1 MVKARYCPADHGPA
15 PAIDFPRLR
24 KLPRMILPHP
34 HGVPAVETTPAAI
47 ISLLSAWSGQPR
59 KALYQHS
66 FPFSHKWGY
75 LPNRDSPIITFEE
88 QDIQRLCSEGVLEFV
103 KDEKGRRCV
112 VLTESQR
119 IRALSRAV
127 DPVIVTA
134 GAAPR
139 REHSVAAQPEAQ
151 QIKRLLVGGG
161 STFGELEAAGKAGGG
176 RVYSFDE
183 LLSLSPDRSDPAPP
197 LVFIHVPKTGGTT
210 LNNILMKNFRYR
222 LDSYGRSF
230 FPRYYPDE
238 FVSLVGPPRP
248 DDTRRPVF
256 FTGHIDIEN
265 DVFRYMPVSYVAIT
279 MLRDP
284 IQRITSH
291 YRGESTLPDSPIGD
305 DIRSG
310 NLTVLDFFRRLYPPY
325 QLQHEI
331 FAPRSHNVGKAMHN
345 LESRVS
351 LFGLQERFDEFVV
364 LLSELLGLPDV
375 VHMPVNRTALDA
387 AAVTASQVDEL
398 RGLLTEEIKFYAV
411 AEALYRERIA
421 KMRPGFAARVENF
434 QRDQQEYLSGRKVG
448 GHAWARFYA

>member
-1 MVKARYCPADHGPA
+1 
-15 PAIDFPRLR
+15 
-24 KLPRMILPHP
+24 
-34 HGVPAVETTPAAI
+34 VETTQAAI
-47 ISLLSAWSGQPR
+47 ISLLTAWSGQPR

-66 FPFSHKWGY
+66 FPFSQKWGY
-75 LPNRDSPIITFEE
+75 LPNRDAPIITFEE
-88 QDIQRLCSEGVLEFV
+88 QDIQWLCSEGVLEFV
-103 KDEKGRRCV
+103 KDEKGRRCL

-127 DPVIVTA
+127 DPAIAAA
-134 GAAPR
+134 GATPR
-139 REHSVAAQPEAQ
+139 REHTVAGQPEVQ

-161 STFGELEAAGKAGGG
+161 STFPELEAAGKAGGG
-176 RVYSFDE
+176 RVYHFDE
-183 LLSLSPDRSDPAPP
+183 LLSLSPECPDPAPP

-230 FPRYYPDE
+230 FPRYFPDE
-238 FVSLVGPPRP
+238 FVSLVGPPGP

-256 FTGHIDIEN
+256 FTGHVDIEN
-265 DVFRYMPVSYVAIT
+265 DVLRYMPVSYVAIT

-310 NLTVLDFFRRLYPPY
+310 KLTVLDFFRRLYPPY

-331 FAPRSHNVGKAMHN
+331 FAPQSHDIEEALHK
-345 LESRVS
+345 LESIS
-351 LFGLQERFDEFVV
+351 LFGLQERFDEFVL

-375 VHMPVNRTALDA
+375 VHMPVNRTAVDA
-387 AAVTASQVDEL
+387 VAVTASQVDEL
-398 RGLLTEEIKFYAV
+398 RGLLAEETKFYAL

-421 KMRPGFAARVENF
+421 KIPAAFAARVESF
-434 QRDQQEYLSGRKVG
+434 QRDQQEYLSRRKES